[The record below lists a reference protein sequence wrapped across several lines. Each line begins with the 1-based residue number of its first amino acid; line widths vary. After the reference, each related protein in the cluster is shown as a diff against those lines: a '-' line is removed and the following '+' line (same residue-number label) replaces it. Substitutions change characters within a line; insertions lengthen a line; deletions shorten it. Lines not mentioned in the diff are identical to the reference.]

1 MILEAAILYVKK
13 GEEANFEI
21 DFLNAG
27 KYISSINGYIKH
39 SLRKCIE
46 QQNKYMLLVEWEN
59 LEDHT
64 IGFRQSTQYLEWKNM
79 LHHYYEPFPIVEHYM
94 TIIENE
100 K

>member
-21 DFLNAG
+21 DFLKAG

-46 QQNKYMLLVEWEN
+46 QQNKYMLLVE
-59 LEDHT
+59 
-64 IGFRQSTQYLEWKNM
+64 
-79 LHHYYEPFPIVEHYM
+79 
-94 TIIENE
+94 
-100 K
+100 

>member
-21 DFLNAG
+21 DFLKAG

>member
-21 DFLNAG
+21 DFLKAG

-64 IGFRQSTQYLEWKNM
+64 IGFRQSTQYLEWKNI

>member
-21 DFLNAG
+21 DFLKAG

-79 LHHYYEPFPIVEHYM
+79 LHHYYEPFQIVEHYM

>member
-1 MILEAAILYVKK
+1 LY
-13 GEEANFEI
+13 GLPNFEI
-21 DFLNAG
+21 DFLKAG